1 MDGFLSLQN
10 YSEKINK
17 TIMKNNVDKQY
28 LKYLK
33 YILKN
38 GVKKVDRTGTGT
50 ISIFDYSMRFN
61 MSEGFPLLTSK
72 KVFTKAVIHELIWFL
87 RGDTNIKYLVDN
99 GVHIWD
105 GDAYKNYCK
114 SFENQ
119 SILDKYSFDT
129 DPITME
135 MFIEKIKTND
145 EFAKKWGELG
155 PVYGKQWRHWENIG
169 IDIQNTSEDR
179 KSWSGECWNEEPIDQ
194 IANLINDLKNNPDSR
209 RLMVSA
215 WNVGELDQ
223 MVLPPC
229 HFGFQCYTSELTIE
243 QRKKW
248 WCDYFE
254 KDISYA
260 DDISESELDEQLV
273 PKRKLDLKW
282 FQRSV
287 DSPLGLPFNI
297 ASYAILLHLLAKEVN
312 MVPNDLI
319 FSGGDCHIY
328 LNQIKGVNEQL
339 KRETFKLPKLKL
351 RNESIFDL
359 KYEDFEIIDYKSS
372 PTIQFPLSN

>member
-33 YILKN
+33 YILNN

-87 RGDTNIKYLVDN
+87 KGDTNIKYLVDN

-105 GDAYKNYCK
+105 GDSFANYLKNRDRFSNKDNVKEDVVINGMNGSSNRPYTQ
-114 SFENQ
+114 E
-119 SILDKYSFDT
+119 
-129 DPITME
+129 E
-135 MFIEKIKTND
+135 FIDKIKTDD
-145 EFAKKWGELG
+145 EFANKWGELG
-155 PVYGKQWRHWENIG
+155 PIYGSQWRSWKQWHVKDYVG
-169 IDIQNTSEDR
+169 GNTQ
-179 KSWSGECWNEEPIDQ
+179 IDQ
-194 IANLINDLKNNPDSR
+194 IKNLINDLKTNPDSR

-351 RNESIFDL
+351 HNKSIFDF
-359 KYEDFEIIDYKSS
+359 KYEDIEIINYKSS
-372 PTIQFPLSN
+372 PSLKFPLSN